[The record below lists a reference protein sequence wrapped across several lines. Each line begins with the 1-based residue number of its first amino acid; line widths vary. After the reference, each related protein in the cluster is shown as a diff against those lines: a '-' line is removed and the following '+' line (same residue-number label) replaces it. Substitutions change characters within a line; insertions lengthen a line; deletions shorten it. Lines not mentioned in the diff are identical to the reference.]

1 MFTMIHAQV
10 VSDVGCVRKNN
21 EDMILLNGEYYR
33 DETATQRFE
42 LLQGSRFKA
51 LVADGMGGTEGGE
64 FASEIALQS
73 FEKFL
78 DIAPEGLSNEEF
90 NNSVTRWTM
99 QTHNSIL
106 QKGVEFPQYNQMGT
120 TLTGLFGYGGRIFM
134 INIGDSRV
142 YRYRSGILNQ
152 LTRDHSMRELH
163 NDPTIASNLI
173 YNCLGGGAP
182 DAFADLTDITD
193 RIFGDD
199 RFIICSDGLS
209 DMLIDEEIESVVK
222 QALENGKE
230 DNIAVELAE
239 AAKSAG
245 GRDNVSVLMLY
256 IVED

>member
-1 MFTMIHAQV
+1 
-10 VSDVGCVRKNN
+10 
-21 EDMILLNGEYYR
+21 
-33 DETATQRFE
+33 
-42 LLQGSRFKA
+42 
-51 LVADGMGGTEGGE
+51 
-64 FASEIALQS
+64 
-73 FEKFL
+73 
-78 DIAPEGLSNEEF
+78 
-90 NNSVTRWTM
+90 
-99 QTHNSIL
+99 
-106 QKGVEFPQYNQMGT
+106 
-120 TLTGLFGYGGRIFM
+120 
-134 INIGDSRV
+134 
-142 YRYRSGILNQ
+142 
-152 LTRDHSMRELH
+152 MRELH

-209 DMLIDEEIESVVK
+209 DMLTDEEIESVVK

-256 IVED
+256 IIED